1 MTDQVV
7 TGIFTL
13 LGVALGLFGER
24 WVRTWGEVRCDIG
37 WEVTRSAGSE
47 VQERQLKATFA
58 NRKDIPVTIWDMR
71 VVFYKGDEPLDEGE
85 RPHMQFMGDR
95 DGRRPFSPVNLPP
108 RIPVSQTIFVF
119 TGIDEADR
127 KRAVEEADRVEFE
140 ALIDEARD
148 ITMRLALWNELT
160 PQTKR
165 C

>member
-85 RPHMQFMGDR
+85 RPHTQFTGDGG
-95 DGRRPFSPVNLPP
+95 GRRPFSPVNLPP

-127 KRAVEEADRVEFE
+127 QRAVEEADRVEFE

-148 ITMRLALWNELT
+148 ITMRLAL
-160 PQTKR
+160 
-165 C
+165 